1 MGPWPPIFRGWET
14 NEIDVAVD
22 WIEEILW
29 ELNADDLAVSV
40 IRVLSRYFDA
50 VAEPSVGDAPN
61 RRHMKYIIAAIW
73 LCGKFY
79 IEEEWAPSDMELI
92 SLTEY
97 TQSGIRQAEKDILQT
112 LGTKFVPLRV

>member
-1 MGPWPPIFRGWET
+1 MTERRPWPPIFRGWET

-22 WIEEILW
+22 WIEGALEDLDVP
-29 ELNADDLAVSV
+29 ELAVTV

-61 RRHMKYIIAAIW
+61 QRHMKYIIAAIW

-79 IEEEWAPSDMELI
+79 IEEEWAPTDLEL
-92 SLTEY
+92 LFLAEY
-97 TQSGIRQAEKDILQT
+97 PTCQRGLRKAEKDIWQT
-112 LGTKFVPLRV
+112 LGNTP